1 MPNMNFIACMRGRLS
16 TLLTHDGL
24 VIKATLGNARPLK
37 HFSNTDFSFKELNAG
52 FNLLQ
57 G

>member
-1 MPNMNFIACMRGRLS
+1 MRGRLS
-16 TLLTHDGL
+16 ALLTHGGL
-24 VIKATLGNARPLK
+24 VIKATLSNARPLK
-37 HFSNTDFSFKELNAG
+37 HFSNIDFSFKELNAG